1 MEVTKHYR
9 MLTALIACELLFI
22 YGYLG
27 LLGSE
32 QTRNTKRNS
41 LQLAK
46 PLSGAFNKEIA
57 SMTNL
62 TETDQT
68 IQHSIYGD
76 LPKWLPGCEK
86 IFLDLGA
93 NIAVTIKKL
102 FEPEKYPKSPMIPF
116 FFKTFGYEWL
126 KVSMIWFP
134 SRLCVLGFEPNPK
147 HHDRLLNLEKEYSQK
162 NWNVH
167 FFPLAVS
174 NGKGN
179 VTFYTRDNC
188 PVSS

>member
-27 LLGSE
+27 LHGSE
-32 QTRNTKRNS
+32 QTRNHKRNS

-46 PLSGAFNKEIA
+46 PISGEFNKEIA

-68 IQHSIYGD
+68 VLHSIYGD
-76 LPKWLPGCEK
+76 LPKWLSGCEK

-93 NIAVTIKKL
+93 NIGVTIKKL

-116 FFKTFGYEWL
+116 FFKIFGYEWL
-126 KVSMIWFP
+126 QVSMIWFP
-134 SRLCVLGFEPNPK
+134 SRLCALG
-147 HHDRLLNLEKEYSQK
+147 LNQIPSIIQNY
-162 NWNVH
+162 
-167 FFPLAVS
+167 
-174 NGKGN
+174 
-179 VTFYTRDNC
+179 RI
-188 PVSS
+188 